1 MPKTSRPFPPGS
13 GLFGIGKADIFE
25 GKECAMIKKKWE
37 LTLYLVTDRRWLGR
51 RSLEEDVEEA
61 LRGGATL
68 VQIREKEISSRAYL
82 ELARKVKAVTDR
94 HGIPLIVNDRIDIAL
109 AVDAGGVHV
118 GPDDLPVSV
127 ARRLLGPDKIVG
139 ASASSVEEALGFQAQ
154 GADYL
159 GVGAVFPTAT
169 KKVTEKV
176 DLETLAGIKAA
187 VRIPVAAIGG
197 IDAGNAA
204 EIMKTGVDGVAVVS
218 AILSRPDIREA
229 TRELLSKLNKE
240 GS

>member
-1 MPKTSRPFPPGS
+1 M
-13 GLFGIGKADIFE
+13 FG
-25 GKECAMIKKKWE
+25 KKWE

-61 LRGGATL
+61 LLGGVTL
-68 VQIREKEISSRAYL
+68 IQIREKEISSRAYL
-82 ELARKVKAVTDR
+82 DLARKVKAVTDR
-94 HGIPLIVNDRIDIAL
+94 YGVPLIVNDRIDIAM

-118 GPDDLPVSV
+118 GPDDLPVSF

-139 ASASSVEEALGFQAQ
+139 ASASSLEEALAFQAQ

-169 KKVTEKV
+169 KKITEKV
-176 DLETLAGIKAA
+176 DLETLARIKAA

-197 IDAGNAA
+197 IDAGNAP
-204 EIMKTGVDGVAVVS
+204 EVMKTGVDGVVVVS
-218 AILSRPDIREA
+218 AILNRPDIREA
-229 TRELLSKLNKE
+229 TRDLLSKLKKE
-240 GS
+240 KS

>member
-1 MPKTSRPFPPGS
+1 M
-13 GLFGIGKADIFE
+13 FG
-25 GKECAMIKKKWE
+25 KKWE

-61 LRGGATL
+61 LMGGATL

-82 ELARKVKAVTDR
+82 ELAGKVKAVTDR
-94 HGIPLIVNDRIDIAL
+94 YGVPLIVNDRIDIAL

-139 ASASSVEEALGFQAQ
+139 ASASSLEEALVFQAQ

-169 KKVTEKV
+169 KKITEKV
-176 DLETLAGIKAA
+176 DLETLARIKAA
-187 VRIPVAAIGG
+187 VRIPVTAIGG
-197 IDAGNAA
+197 IDAGNAPA
-204 EIMKTGVDGVAVVS
+204 VMKTGVDGVAVVS
-218 AILSRPDIREA
+218 AILNRPDIREA
-229 TRELLSKLNKE
+229 TRDLLSKLKKE
-240 GS
+240 KS